1 MHIPTHPESPVM
13 TSRKAL
19 TLAVLAATGL
29 VLSLASSFPAI
40 AIALQSYEP
49 LPLAALRLTL
59 AAIAGVVFLVVTRPQ
74 RIDGR
79 SAVLVMAA
87 GLLVSAAFVLGN
99 TGQLTVSI
107 GAASFLLGMQPL
119 YMALF
124 SVLLLREVFGP
135 RNWLGLGVSL
145 AGLALI
151 SVGQPAGLQFGAG
164 ATLLVGAAVSNAA
177 AALLQRPLLAIFD
190 PLRTSALIFIAGA
203 FWLSPWLVQ
212 GIQQLSAAPV
222 APTLAVVFLALVPT
236 FAGQICLAYTIR
248 FLGVARAG
256 VMFYLIPVVATVIA
270 WVGLGQRPELAT
282 LAGGACVLVGVVLAS
297 RIRRSQRVEA
307 SETS

>member
-1 MHIPTHPESPVM
+1 M
-13 TSRKAL
+13 TSQKAL
-19 TLAVLAATGL
+19 FLAVLAAAGL

-59 AAIAGVVFLVVTRPQ
+59 AALAGVFFLVVTLPQ
-74 RIDGR
+74 GIDMR
-79 SAVLVMAA
+79 AAVKVIAA

-135 RNWLGLGVSL
+135 RNWLGLGVSF

-151 SVGQPAGLQFGAG
+151 SVGQPHGLQFGAG
-164 ATLLVGAAVSNAA
+164 ATLLVAAALSNAA
-177 AALLQRPLLAIFD
+177 SALVQRPLLVVFN
-190 PLRTSALIFIAGA
+190 PLRLSALIFIAGA
-203 FWLSPWLVQ
+203 FWLSPWLAQ
-212 GIQQLSAAPV
+212 GIRQLSVAPV
-222 APTLAVVFLALVPT
+222 GPTLAVVYLALVPT

-256 VMFYLIPVVATVIA
+256 VMFYLIPVVATAIA
-270 WVGLGQRPELAT
+270 WIGLGQRPELAT
-282 LAGGACVLVGVVLAS
+282 IAGGACILVGVVLAS
-297 RIRRSQRVEA
+297 RARRVPRVEVG
-307 SETS
+307 EPG